1 MLFWLRRNTVGI
13 SDARFDVV
21 EEGCKP
27 TGIARISEFAGEVM
41 SGATCLGWCPGKLSH
56 SGKQ

>member
-1 MLFWLRRNTVGI
+1 MVGI
-13 SDARFDVV
+13 SGAQFDVV

-27 TGIARISEFAGEVM
+27 TGITRSSEFAAEKPCP
-41 SGATCLGWCPGKLSH
+41 AQTYLGRCPGKLSH